1 MVGGAGKPAIGHL
14 ALPSGGGRHSPD
26 HMLAATNRIIAGRLP
41 ERHPVRSSAHLAGDV
56 SAGVG
61 RVTGRMGKTMQVL
74 RDIGETTASGLHGT
88 QARPRAGR
96 DGGKVPVLERLRAAS
111 GGAAAAAGPGS
122 GASGMTAQAAGALR
136 ARSAAAPRGW
146 DARPRR
152 QSGAVRLALLLAAV
166 AASGAAPVEPRPSFA
181 EAVAMAWARSPD
193 RLALEGRGGAAAA
206 RSRAA
211 HTLFPNAPF
220 ATAIY
225 DDDHLVGSNKGY
237 TTYSGSLNTPLWLPG
252 EGTATARSAGAELAH
267 VAAQDEAGRLLVAG
281 QVLDAAA
288 GLAIARN
295 VREVAGRRL
304 ASARLLLSELHRLVR
319 GGESAQIDEQAAA
332 ADLATAEIA
341 LSDADAQLASAG
353 EALAVLTGTRT
364 PPDLT
369 PPAAMA
375 AAAAGGV
382 ADEAAI
388 GRNPQV
394 AAAQRGVDAAQ
405 AELRLVRL
413 ADRDDPEL
421 GVEAIRDHQF
431 GSPWDTRYGV
441 VVRVPFAS
449 RARNLPRI
457 ALAQSTL
464 TSAFAE
470 LTRVQ
475 RLVRLGL
482 VQSRAQLD
490 AARRARDA
498 GTVAARQ
505 LAARA
510 ATIGHAWHLGEMPL
524 IEVVRAQQASFDA
537 TLIATRAAVAADVA
551 SLRMSLAGGVVP

>member
-1 MVGGAGKPAIGHL
+1 M
-14 ALPSGGGRHSPD
+14 RF
-26 HMLAATNRIIAGRLP
+26 
-41 ERHPVRSSAHLAGDV
+41 
-56 SAGVG
+56 
-61 RVTGRMGKTMQVL
+61 
-74 RDIGETTASGLHGT
+74 
-88 QARPRAGR
+88 
-96 DGGKVPVLERLRAAS
+96 
-111 GGAAAAAGPGS
+111 
-122 GASGMTAQAAGALR
+122 
-136 ARSAAAPRGW
+136 
-146 DARPRR
+146 
-152 QSGAVRLALLLAAV
+152 ALLLAGIAV
-166 AASGAAPVEPRPSFA
+166 AGAGPAEPRPSFA

-206 RSRAA
+206 RGRAA

-225 DDDHLVGSNKGY
+225 DDDHFLGSDKGY

-267 VAAQDEAGRLLVAG
+267 VAAQGEAGRLLVAG

-319 GGESAQIDEQAAA
+319 GGEAVQIDEQAAA

-341 LSDADAQLASAG
+341 LADADAQLVSAG

-364 PPDLT
+364 PPELT
-369 PPAAMA
+369 PPELTPTGAVA
-375 AAAAGGV
+375 AALANGV
-382 ADEAAI
+382 PDEAAI

-464 TSAFAE
+464 TTAFAE
-470 LTRVQ
+470 LARVQ
-475 RLVRLGL
+475 RLVRLEL
-482 VQSRAQLD
+482 VQSRAQLG

-498 GTVAARQ
+498 GAVAARQ

-510 ATIGHAWHLGEMPL
+510 TTIGHAWRLGEMPL

>member
-1 MVGGAGKPAIGHL
+1 
-14 ALPSGGGRHSPD
+14 
-26 HMLAATNRIIAGRLP
+26 
-41 ERHPVRSSAHLAGDV
+41 
-56 SAGVG
+56 
-61 RVTGRMGKTMQVL
+61 
-74 RDIGETTASGLHGT
+74 
-88 QARPRAGR
+88 
-96 DGGKVPVLERLRAAS
+96 
-111 GGAAAAAGPGS
+111 
-122 GASGMTAQAAGALR
+122 
-136 ARSAAAPRGW
+136 
-146 DARPRR
+146 
-152 QSGAVRLALLLAAV
+152 
-166 AASGAAPVEPRPSFA
+166 
-181 EAVAMAWARSPD
+181 MAWARSPD

-206 RSRAA
+206 RGRAA

-225 DDDHLVGSNKGY
+225 DDDHFVGSNKSY

-319 GGESAQIDEQAAA
+319 GGEAVQIDEQAAA

-341 LSDADAQLASAG
+341 LADADAQLVSAG

-364 PPDLT
+364 LPELT
-369 PPAAMA
+369 PPKLTTPELTPTGAVA
-375 AAAAGGV
+375 AALAGGV
-382 ADEAAI
+382 PDEAAI
-388 GRNPQV
+388 GHNPQV

-464 TSAFAE
+464 TTAFAE
-470 LTRVQ
+470 LARVQ

-498 GTVAARQ
+498 GAVATRQ

-510 ATIGHAWHLGEMPL
+510 ATIGHAWRLGEMPL